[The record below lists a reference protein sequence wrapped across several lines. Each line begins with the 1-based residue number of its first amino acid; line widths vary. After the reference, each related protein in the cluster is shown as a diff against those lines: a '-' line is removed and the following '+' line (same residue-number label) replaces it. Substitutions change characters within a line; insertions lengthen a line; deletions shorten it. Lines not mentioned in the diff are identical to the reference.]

1 MSPDILTTYNR
12 RCKQAQDRL
21 DFKVSVETIL
31 HGTFA
36 NIVKVRKHYGL
47 SVSGNIVLLP
57 VFDEIQFSEEGS
69 LAYCRIGDLWTLY
82 VSTTGEEVMSQ
93 SIGRIPTYN
102 SGHRTLEL
110 VANDGRKGLYDTV
123 TRRLVLEA
131 IYDEVSPCAS
141 YSHVWVRKGNQWG
154 FVDRTTREET
164 LLYGMTRAFE
174 ADGGLF
180 LRENDRIVCIDS
192 TGNADMRTLRLFVLH
207 HHGRGSVHN
216 DKYNETLYFDI
227 YGNILR

>member
-12 RCKQAQDRL
+12 RCKQALERL
-21 DFKVSVETIL
+21 DFKVPVETIL
-31 HGTFA
+31 QGA
-36 NIVKVRKHYGL
+36 YADIVKVRNYHGL
-47 SVSGNIVLLP
+47 SVSGNIMLLP

-69 LAYCRIGDLWTLY
+69 LAYCRIGDLWSIYL
-82 VSTTGEEVMSQ
+82 SATGKEVMSQ
-93 SIGRIPTYN
+93 STGSIPTYN

-123 TRRLVLEA
+123 TRSLVLEA

-154 FVDRTTREET
+154 FVERATRKET
-164 LLYGMTRAFE
+164 LLYGMNRAYE

-192 TGNADMRTLRLFVLH
+192 TGNADMRALRLFVLN

-227 YGNILR
+227 YGNILK